1 MRKLERKWSQ
11 ELAVVG
17 VHSPKFL
24 SERET
29 EAVRAAI
36 LRLNVGH
43 PVVNDRDFHVWQAYA
58 VRAWP
63 TLIADTNNHAIRVA
77 SLASGDVT
85 TLVLRGL

>member
-1 MRKLERKWSQ
+1 M
-11 ELAVVG
+11 G
-17 VHSPKFL
+17 VHSPKFS

-29 EAVRAAI
+29 EALRAAV
-36 LRLNVGH
+36 LRLDLSH
-43 PVVNDRDFHVWQAYA
+43 PVVNDRDFRVWQAYA

>member
-1 MRKLERKWSQ
+1 M
-11 ELAVVG
+11 
-17 VHSPKFL
+17 
-24 SERET
+24 
-29 EAVRAAI
+29 
-36 LRLNVGH
+36 
-43 PVVNDRDFHVWQAYA
+43 NDRDFHVWQAYA

>member
-1 MRKLERKWSQ
+1 MRKLERKWSE

-17 VHSPKFL
+17 VHSPKFV

-43 PVVNDRDFHVWQAYA
+43 PVVNDRDFRVWQAYA

-63 TLIADTNNHAIRVA
+63 MNLLLVGCLLNPSETPVLCWSRIDGR
-77 SLASGDVT
+77 SG
-85 TLVLRGL
+85 R